1 MKMAPGKAD
10 WPHTLADAISAE
22 IVPWAGRGIGV
33 CYTFP
38 GKDQQSNPIAHE
50 DRATLERLER
60 AGKLTYLEICWT
72 TIYLLRG
79 RRHDLLVN
87 ILVNVQL
94 RFLLRRMLLRQA
106 L

>member
-38 GKDQQSNPIAHE
+38 GKDQQSNPIGHE

-60 AGKLTYLEICWT
+60 AGKLTYLDDDTRQRYET
-72 TIYLLRG
+72 MKRAGLLG
-79 RRHDLLVN
+79 
-87 ILVNVQL
+87 
-94 RFLLRRMLLRQA
+94 
-106 L
+106 

>member
-38 GKDQQSNPIAHE
+38 ARINSPIRSGTRIVPRWNVSNVLANSPISTT
-50 DRATLERLER
+50 TL
-60 AGKLTYLEICWT
+60 AGDT
-72 TIYLLRG
+72 
-79 RRHDLLVN
+79 RR
-87 ILVNVQL
+87 
-94 RFLLRRMLLRQA
+94 
-106 L
+106 